1 MINYVEVSVGEWKGT
16 KMTPEQKDKQLINR
30 VYGNI
35 AIENRKV
42 TKEMAAEQLEAY
54 RKAVANGKKQ

>member
-1 MINYVEVSVGEWKGT
+1 MQCGVRKGM
-16 KMTPEQKDKQLINR
+16 KMTPEQRDKQLINR

-42 TKEMAAEQLEAY
+42 TKEMAAEQLQAY
-54 RKAVANGKKQ
+54 RKATANGKKQ